1 MNSHKAHK
9 EKRVSSHIFL
19 VISKIFKK
27 QRKHNFVVSTNDVC
41 WIWCINQFM
50 MHKTVTSDWSF
61 SGIDNLH
68 LTGGALTMVR
78 LAVSDSAT
86 NAHLLAS
93 RRSRI
98 PIYNGRIDS
107 YRGTSNSVNE
117 MCCFWLS
124 SHYLTDKQIG
134 SSTILYQYFFYTILL
149 NKFIWTWLD
158 YNILSGHGKKRKKK
172 GSRKWPLP

>member
-1 MNSHKAHK
+1 
-9 EKRVSSHIFL
+9 
-19 VISKIFKK
+19 
-27 QRKHNFVVSTNDVC
+27 
-41 WIWCINQFM
+41 M
-50 MHKTVTSDWSF
+50 MHKSVYDAYKTVTSDWSF

-78 LAVSDSAT
+78 LAVSDSTT

-117 MCCFWLS
+117 MCCF
-124 SHYLTDKQIG
+124 
-134 SSTILYQYFFYTILL
+134 
-149 NKFIWTWLD
+149 
-158 YNILSGHGKKRKKK
+158 
-172 GSRKWPLP
+172 

>member
-1 MNSHKAHK
+1 M
-9 EKRVSSHIFL
+9 
-19 VISKIFKK
+19 
-27 QRKHNFVVSTNDVC
+27 C
-41 WIWCINQFM
+41 WIWCINQLM
-50 MHKTVTSDWSF
+50 MHKAVISDWSF

-68 LTGGALTMVR
+68 LTRGALTMER

-107 YRGTSNSVNE
+107 CRGKSNSVNE

-124 SHYLTDKQIG
+124 SPHHLDRRFEYHSLPI
-134 SSTILYQYFFYTILL
+134 FFYAILL
-149 NKFIWTWLD
+149 NKFIRIWLD
-158 YNILSGHGKKRKKK
+158 YNNLSGHGKKRKKK